1 MTALRKLEERQ
12 FVTSQGIERERGVPR
27 KYYRLTEK
35 GFAKFIVLHPMT
47 PERQSTA
54 RIV

>member
-27 KYYRLTEK
+27 KYYRLTE
-35 GFAKFIVLHPMT
+35 GEVGGRFRERAKT
-47 PERQSTA
+47 
-54 RIV
+54 